1 MTYPN
6 YPMHLKILFLLYP
19 LQFLGGNGKIMED
32 PNSGNE
38 EMWFNFEALA
48 AGYP

>member
-1 MTYPN
+1 
-6 YPMHLKILFLLYP
+6 MHLKILFFALSP
-19 LQFLGGNGKIMED
+19 SIPGWEWED